1 MQRILSLALA
11 IALVMTSC
19 GSDDPT
25 TDDSTEAASVGA
37 SSASLDGDWILDFL
51 LIEGDMAIPLP
62 AEPLDFRIDGDT
74 FGGSAGCNSMGGSAS
89 FSADGTVIVGDAFMT
104 EMACADQ
111 SLMEFEQ
118 LYARALPLVTAW
130 NLDDDRLTLTGPGTE
145 IVYVVRTAPPDAPL
159 IGTTWTLDT
168 FFDADTAMTAAGM
181 ENVSIT
187 FGDTGVRA
195 QGSCWTIDG
204 VATIEPGGEGNLRMD
219 FTSSDP
225 DFTCDDRAFF
235 DEMIERLSAV
245 AEYEIDELRLTLGA
259 ADQPILGLRS

>member
-11 IALVMTSC
+11 IALVMTAC
-19 GSDDPT
+19 GSDAST
-25 TDDSTEAASVGA
+25 ADDSTDTASVGA
-37 SSASLDGDWILDFL
+37 SSVSLDGDWILDFL

-62 AEPLDFRIDGDT
+62 VEPLDFRIDGDS

-89 FSADGTVIVGDAFMT
+89 FSPDGTVTVGDAFMT

-118 LYARALPLVTAW
+118 LYARALPQATAW
-130 NLDDDRLTLTGPGTE
+130 SLEADRLTLTGPGTE
-145 IVYVVRTAPPDAPL
+145 IAYVVRTAPPDAPL

-168 FFDADTAMTAAGM
+168 FFDADAAMTAVGM
-181 ENVSIT
+181 EDVRIT
-187 FGDTGVRA
+187 FDDTGVRA
-195 QGSCWTIDG
+195 QGRCWTIDG
-204 VATIEPGGEGNLRMD
+204 FATIEPGGEGNLRMD
-219 FTSSDP
+219 FTASDP

-235 DEMIERLSAV
+235 DEMIDRLSAV

-259 ADQPILGLRS
+259 ANQPILGLRS